1 MHVRV
6 FQQQLG
12 WIGPPIADLPGAL
25 GRLRACPGQGRLTVK
40 GRPSVVALAVNRPC
54 FFPGQRR
61 LAKLRIVHYN
71 RYADANVPNQE
82 EWNEVHGRKR

>member
-1 MHVRV
+1 M
-6 FQQQLG
+6 
-12 WIGPPIADLPGAL
+12 
-25 GRLRACPGQGRLTVK
+25 
-40 GRPSVVALAVNRPC
+40 VALAVNRPC